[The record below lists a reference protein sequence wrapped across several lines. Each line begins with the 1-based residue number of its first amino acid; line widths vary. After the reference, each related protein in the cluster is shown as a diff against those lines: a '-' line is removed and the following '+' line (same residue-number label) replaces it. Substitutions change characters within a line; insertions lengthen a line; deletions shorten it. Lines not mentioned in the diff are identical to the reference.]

1 MHAPQWLPMP
11 VRRTLRMVRRYWR
24 FGLRRF
30 RVVTAPARR
39 AWRRSLQLRVVAITL
54 VASSLLVGA
63 FGWFVAAR
71 SADILLSRAQDEVF
85 AQGAAK
91 AQYAADQLSVH
102 RSTVDPK
109 LPTTVN
115 GKFNLLAAGDPRVSG
130 GAFLAI
136 QAAMYPN
143 IRSVASAAVD
153 TSELITPEMVE
164 EVGRNT
170 QRAQQIRTAEVDGVQ
185 TKYLVYGTPV
195 PTNFGHVELY
205 YLVPLTTEDSAADQ
219 IRTTVLVTGLA
230 LVILLGVVAALV
242 TRLVVTPVRVAA
254 RTAQRLSAGL
264 LDQRMKVNGED
275 DLALLA
281 ASFNQMAA
289 NLQRQI
295 VRLEEMSRLQ
305 RRFTSDVSHE
315 LRTPLTTVRM
325 AADLIF
331 AEREEFD
338 PAVARSAELL
348 QAELDRFESL
358 LTDLLEISRFDA
370 GFAALDAEHTDL
382 VPIVERVA
390 DRLTGLAE
398 RVGVALELRLPDTPV
413 IAEVDPRRVER
424 VLRNLVGNAVEH
436 GERRPVEITMA
447 ADDAAVAITVRDH
460 GIGLKPG
467 EERLVF
473 NRFWRADPSRA
484 RQTGGT
490 GLGLSISVEDARLH
504 GGWLEAWGAP
514 GEGAQFRLTLPV
526 RAGDRLVA
534 APLPLI
540 PRDRAAEPALPKGP
554 GFSGG
559 PGAGGSTDPEGPG
572 FSAPSGGPGAGGS
585 SDPKGRGFSAP
596 SEGPGAGGSTDPEP
610 AEVTG

>member
-1 MHAPQWLPMP
+1 MT
-11 VRRTLRMVRRYWR
+11 VRRPLRVVRRQVRAVWR
-24 FGLRRF
+24 RAVR
-30 RVVTAPARR
+30 TATPARR
-39 AWRRSLQLRVVAITL
+39 AWRRSLQLRVVALTL

-63 FGWFVAAR
+63 FGWFVAYR
-71 SADILLSRAQDEVF
+71 SADILLNRAQDEVES
-85 AQGAAK
+85 QLRGK
-91 AQYAADQLSVH
+91 VDYALHQLTVHVSV
-102 RSTVDPK
+102 SDPR
-109 LPTTVN
+109 LPTTINDTVN
-115 GKFNLLAAGDPRVSG
+115 YLADPDPSPNSAGTIVSMR
-130 GAFLAI
+130 AAEFPAI
-136 QAAMYPN
+136 RPVT
-143 IRSVASAAVD
+143 SSKVD
-153 TSELITPEMVE
+153 VDRLITPQLVHA
-164 EVGRNT
+164 VGDEGQVAR
-170 QRAQQIRTAEVDGVQ
+170 QIRTADLGEGTQ
-185 TKYLVYGTPV
+185 KYLVYGSPV
-195 PTNFGHVELY
+195 PTNFGQVELY
-205 YLVPLTTEDSAADQ
+205 YITPLTTEDRAANQ
-219 IRTTVLVTGLA
+219 IRTTVLATGLA

-242 TRLVVTPVRVAA
+242 TRLVVNPVRAAA

-264 LDQRMKVNGED
+264 LDQRMKVTGED

-281 ASFNQMAA
+281 AAFNQMAA

-331 AEREEFD
+331 AERDEFD

-390 DRLTGLAE
+390 ERLAGLAE
-398 RVGVALELRLPDTPV
+398 RVGVRLDLNLPDTPV

-424 VLRNLVGNAVEH
+424 VLRNLIGNAVEH
-436 GERRPVEITMA
+436 GEGRPVVVTLA
-447 ADDAAVAITVRDH
+447 SDDAAVAVTVRDY
-460 GIGLKPG
+460 GVGLKPG

-504 GGWLEAWGAP
+504 GGWLEAWGTP
-514 GEGAQFRLTLPV
+514 GGGAQFRLTLPV
-526 RAGDRLVA
+526 RSGDRLVA

-540 PRDRAAEPALPKGP
+540 PRDRAELEPAALDQAGP
-554 GFSGG
+554 
-559 PGAGGSTDPEGPG
+559 AGHAQQP
-572 FSAPSGGPGAGGS
+572 APPAA
-585 SDPKGRGFSAP
+585 D
-596 SEGPGAGGSTDPEP
+596 
-610 AEVTG
+610 AEVVAP

>member
-1 MHAPQWLPMP
+1 MRAPGWLPFP
-11 VRRTLRMVRRYWR
+11 VRRTLRVVRRY
-24 FGLRRF
+24 F
-30 RVVTAPARR
+30 RVVLRRYQRFSAPVRR
-39 AWRRSLQLRVVAITL
+39 AWRRSLQLRVVALTL
-54 VASSLLVGA
+54 VASSVLVGV

-71 SADILLSRAQDEVF
+71 SAKILLDRAQDEV
-85 AQGAAK
+85 AASMTSK
-91 AQYAADQLSVH
+91 VDYAAGQL
-102 RSTVDPK
+102 TIYWKATDAK
-109 LPTTVN
+109 LPNTFQNTV
-115 GKFNLLAAGDPRVSG
+115 GKLADDDPAEAGGTIISLRADHFAYLDPVT
-130 GAFLAI
+130 
-136 QAAMYPN
+136 YPN
-143 IRSVASAAVD
+143 NPDID
-153 TSELITPEMVE
+153 TAGLITPELVKAVAGNPQNGMS
-164 EVGRNT
+164 
-170 QRAQQIRTAEVDGVQ
+170 AHQIRTAHIGGKT
-185 TKYLVYGTPV
+185 TKYLVWGSPV
-195 PTNFGHVELY
+195 PAAFGHVELY
-205 YLVPLTTEDSAADQ
+205 YLVPLTTEDGAANE

-230 LVILLGVVAALV
+230 LVILLGVVAGLV
-242 TRLVVTPVRVAA
+242 TRLVVSPVRIAA

-264 LDQRMKVNGED
+264 LDQRMKVDGED

-281 ASFNQMAA
+281 AAFNQMAA

-331 AEREEFD
+331 SSREEFD

-370 GFAALDAEHTDL
+370 GFAALDAEHADL

-390 DRLTGLAE
+390 ERLAGLAE
-398 RVGVALELRLPDTPV
+398 RVGVTLEVRVPEGPI

-424 VLRNLVGNAVEH
+424 ILRNLVGNAVEH
-436 GERRPVEITMA
+436 GEARPVVITLA
-447 ADDAAVAITVRDH
+447 SDDAAVAVTVRDH
-460 GIGLKPG
+460 GVGLKPG
-467 EERLVF
+467 EESLVF

-490 GLGLSISVEDARLH
+490 GLGLSISAEDARLH

-540 PRDRAAEPALPKGP
+540 PRDRTAPAG
-554 GFSGG
+554 
-559 PGAGGSTDPEGPG
+559 EQ
-572 FSAPSGGPGAGGS
+572 APPV
-585 SDPKGRGFSAP
+585 
-596 SEGPGAGGSTDPEP
+596 
-610 AEVTG
+610 EVS

>member
-1 MHAPQWLPMP
+1 MRAPTWLPMP
-11 VRRTLRMVRRYWR
+11 VRRTLRVLRRYFR
-24 FGLRRF
+24 AGLRRF
-30 RVVTAPARR
+30 EVLLTPARR
-39 AWRRSLQLRVVAITL
+39 EWRRSLQLRVVTL
-54 VASSLLVGA
+54 TLLASSVLAGAFGFFVAERSAKILLDRAQFEVASSMTGKV
-63 FGWFVAAR
+63 
-71 SADILLSRAQDEVF
+71 
-85 AQGAAK
+85 K
-91 AQYAADQLSVH
+91 YAESQLSVH
-102 RSTVDPK
+102 GGDRDPR
-109 LPTTVN
+109 LPQTINTTVN
-115 GKFNLLAAGDPRVSG
+115 ALADGDPAESG
-130 GAFLAI
+130 GSIVSMRADNFAI
-136 QAAMYPN
+136 LQPMT
-143 IRSVASAAVD
+143 SSKVD
-153 TSELITPEMVE
+153 TTDLIT
-164 EVGRNT
+164 GDLI
-170 QRAQQIRTAEVDGVQ
+170 RAVSREGKIASQVRTADMSGRRI
-185 TKYLVYGTPV
+185 KFLVYGSPV
-195 PTNFGHVELY
+195 PTSFGHLELY
-205 YLVPLTTEDSAADQ
+205 YMVPLTTEDSAANE
-219 IRTTVLVTGLA
+219 IRTTVLGTGFA
-230 LVILLGVVAALV
+230 LVILLGVVAGLV
-242 TRLVVTPVRVAA
+242 TRLVVNPVRDAA

-264 LDQRMKVNGED
+264 LDQRMKVVGED

-331 AEREEFD
+331 SEREDFD

-382 VPIVERVA
+382 VPICERVA
-390 DRLTGLAE
+390 DRLTGLAD
-398 RVGVALELRLPDTPV
+398 RVGVALELHLPETPV

-436 GERRPVEITMA
+436 GERRPVRVTMA
-447 ADDAAVAITVRDH
+447 IDEAAVAITVRDY

-490 GLGLSISVEDARLH
+490 GLGLSISAEDARLH

-526 RAGDRLVA
+526 RSGDRLVA
-534 APLPLI
+534 APLTLI
-540 PRDRAAEPALPKGP
+540 PRDRVPAIDGP
-554 GFSGG
+554 VL
-559 PGAGGSTDPEGPG
+559 D
-572 FSAPSGGPGAGGS
+572 
-585 SDPKGRGFSAP
+585 SD
-596 SEGPGAGGSTDPEP
+596 ET
-610 AEVTG
+610 AEVV

>member
-1 MHAPQWLPMP
+1 MRAPSWVPMP
-11 VRRTLRMVRRYWR
+11 VRRTVRVLRRYSR
-24 FGLRRF
+24 MLGRRF
-30 RVVTAPARR
+30 EHWSAPARR
-39 AWRRSLQLRVVAITL
+39 QWRRSLQLRIVALTL
-54 VASSLLVGA
+54 VASSVLVGA
-63 FGWFVAAR
+63 FGFFVAER
-71 SADILLSRAQDEVF
+71 SAKILLNRAQDEVESSMT
-85 AQGAAK
+85 AK
-91 AQYAADQLSVH
+91 VKYAASQLSVH
-102 RSTVDPK
+102 RQARDPK
-109 LPTTVN
+109 LGQTVETTV
-115 GKFNLLAAGDPRVSG
+115 GQLTDGDPTESG
-130 GAFLAI
+130 GSIVSMRADLF
-136 QAAMYPN
+136 PE
-143 IRSVASAAVD
+143 IRPF
-153 TSELITPEMVE
+153 TSPRMSTDELITPDLIQAVAREGKVAE
-164 EVGRNT
+164 QV
-170 QRAQQIRTAEVDGVQ
+170 RTAEVDGQ
-185 TKYLVYGTPV
+185 RIKFLVYGTPV
-195 PTNFGHVELY
+195 PTSFGHLELY
-205 YLVPLTTEDSAADQ
+205 YLVPLTTEDSAANQ

-230 LVILLGVVAALV
+230 LVILLGVVAGLV
-242 TRLVVTPVRVAA
+242 TRLVVLPVRVAA

-264 LDQRMKVNGED
+264 LDQRMKVDGED

-331 AEREEFD
+331 SERDEFD

-390 DRLTGLAE
+390 DRLAGLAE
-398 RVGVALELRLPDTPV
+398 RVGVTIELRLPETPV

-436 GERRPVEITMA
+436 GEGRPVHITLA
-447 ADDAAVAITVRDH
+447 SDEASVAVAVRDH

-490 GLGLSISVEDARLH
+490 GLGLSISAEDARLH

-526 RAGDRLVA
+526 RAGDRLLS

-540 PRDRAAEPALPKGP
+540 PRDRTPALDAPVV
-554 GFSGG
+554 S
-559 PGAGGSTDPEGPG
+559 ASPE
-572 FSAPSGGPGAGGS
+572 S
-585 SDPKGRGFSAP
+585 
-596 SEGPGAGGSTDPEP
+596 
-610 AEVTG
+610 AEVT